1 MTSGDDA
8 RPPTTAGD
16 SLRSFAAVRVPDTW
30 VAGIAALSERLNRP
44 AVGLRWIQA
53 EGAHV
58 TLAFLGQIARARVPA
73 IVGKLGEAARVCT
86 PCLVNTGGIGVFPH
100 PGRAAVFWLGVQ
112 DPSGG
117 LGRLQ
122 RLVVNALSDEGLTP
136 EARVFHPHVTL
147 GRWRTPPPR
156 SIVDALLAPPLPAE
170 LAGAG
175 GAWTVTQVDLME
187 SRLTAKGSIYT
198 VVESLPLIGATASR

>member
-1 MTSGDDA
+1 
-8 RPPTTAGD
+8 
-16 SLRSFAAVRVPDTW
+16 LRSFVAVRAPNTW
-30 VAGIAALSERLNRP
+30 VAGIAALCERLNRT

-73 IVGKLGEAARVCT
+73 ITVKLGEAARACT
-86 PCLVNTGGIGVFPH
+86 PCLVNTGGLGVFPH
-100 PGRAAVFWLGVQ
+100 PGRAAVLWLGVQ
-112 DPSGG
+112 DPSDG
-117 LGRLQ
+117 LGKLQ
-122 RLVVNALSDEGLTP
+122 RLVVNALSDKGLTP

-156 SIVDALLAPPLPAE
+156 SIVDALLAAPLPAE

-175 GAWTVTQVDLME
+175 GAWTVTQMDLME
-187 SRLTAKGSIYT
+187 SRLTPQGSVYT
-198 VVESLPLIGATASR
+198 VLKMLPLKGTASS